1 MLLEI
6 AVFNYQSA
14 QIAAKAGADRLEL
27 CMNYASG
34 GITPSY
40 GLMKVIKEKI
50 NIPVFVMIRPRS
62 GNFVYSSTEFEIM
75 KQDILIA
82 KQLGFEGVV
91 LGILKKDNTVD
102 VERTKQ
108 LVALANPMQI
118 TFHRAFDDT
127 PNPIQALEDII
138 NCGCKRILTSGK
150 EATAIQGNVLIKQLV
165 TQSNKRIIILAGG
178 SVRSNNITELK
189 KSTKAKEFHSAA
201 LSTNELAN
209 AKEIQKLKAFLL

>member
-14 QIAAKAGADRLEL
+14 EIAVKAGADRLEL

-62 GNFVYSSTEFEIM
+62 GNFVYSSAEFEIM

-138 NCGCKRILTSGK
+138 KCG
-150 EATAIQGNVLIKQLV
+150 
-165 TQSNKRIIILAGG
+165 
-178 SVRSNNITELK
+178 
-189 KSTKAKEFHSAA
+189 
-201 LSTNELAN
+201 
-209 AKEIQKLKAFLL
+209 